1 MVRQIVSL
9 CGGEALE
16 PQLQPIAGPA
26 VAAPQGGY
34 PAIGS
39 GERFPRRVARDQESL
54 GWRQRGE
61 DSHGMLIKTFLR
73 WPL

>member
-1 MVRQIVSL
+1 LAVVGRMVRQVVSL

-39 GERFPRRVARDQESL
+39 GEHLPRHVTRD
-54 GWRQRGE
+54 
-61 DSHGMLIKTFLR
+61 
-73 WPL
+73 

>member
-1 MVRQIVSL
+1 MVRQVVSL
-9 CGGEALE
+9 CGGETLK

-39 GERFPRRVARDQESL
+39 GERLPRHVARD
-54 GWRQRGE
+54 
-61 DSHGMLIKTFLR
+61 
-73 WPL
+73 

>member
-1 MVRQIVSL
+1 MVRQVVSL

-16 PQLQPIAGPA
+16 PQLQPIAGSA

-39 GERFPRRVARDQESL
+39 GERL
-54 GWRQRGE
+54 RGTSPGIRSRSAGVSE
-61 DSHGMLIKTFLR
+61 GKVVMEC
-73 WPL
+73 